1 MRRTGGFAHR
11 LRRAAP
17 LLGVL
22 MLAASAQAEPEHT
35 PVTFAPTRSV
45 LTLIPGAQAT
55 QLLSD
60 HRPPNA
66 DGSSQPEQD
75 LLRECSNG
83 EAQRSQASR
92 FFLLSIA
99 SQAWQILLHPLS
111 VSVHDELLKYARVSD
126 ASASGDY
133 YKAAAGASS
142 SSPLVSRVACVRF
155 TRYAQAEAG
164 GSDEVG
170 LDFVASVHLDSTGD
184 AIRLRPLRLYIS
196 QAGAKSANGHY
207 AVAVAVRADAVW
219 RDEYA
224 GHQGRVFEQTVL
236 AENIDLKSGAVLKYY
251 PLDAAAGTRV
261 PIVPVLFGT
270 DRSQDFGRA
279 EFGVSVA
286 ELGTPPETL
295 KLLAEML
302 PDPNQK
308 LSKLVVAAA
317 LAGMGLQQ

>member
-1 MRRTGGFAHR
+1 MRRPCLDR
-11 LRRAAP
+11 LRRATRS
-17 LLGVL
+17 
-22 MLAASAQAEPEHT
+22 LALVALAVPAYAWADSEHA

-45 LTLIPGAQAT
+45 LVLIPAAQAT

-60 HRPPNA
+60 HRPPGVDA
-66 DGSSQPEQD
+66 SSQSEQD
-75 LLRECSNG
+75 LLRECANG
-83 EAQRSQASR
+83 ETQRSQSSR

-126 ASASGDY
+126 ANASGDY
-133 YKAAAGASS
+133 YKGGAGAPSA
-142 SSPLVSRVACVRF
+142 PLTSRISCVRF

-164 GSDEVG
+164 ASDEPG
-170 LDFVASVHLDSTGD
+170 LDFVASVRLDSTGD

-196 QAGAKSANGHY
+196 QAAAKSANSHY

-219 RDEYA
+219 RDEFA
-224 GHQGRVFEQTVL
+224 GHQGRIFEQTVL
-236 AENIDLKSGAVLKYY
+236 AENIDLKGGAVLKYY
-251 PLDAAAGTRV
+251 PTDAAAGTRV
-261 PIVPVLFGT
+261 PIVPVSFGT

-295 KLLAEML
+295 KLLSEML

-317 LAGMGLQQ
+317 LAGVGLQQ